1 MTREPLLVE
10 AAAVWVVRSNL
21 LSKAEGTKPT
31 NSNAALQK
39 SYLGY
44 NFVFGARMKKLL
56 LAVLLFCVPA
66 FAQFVPQPA
75 GSYVNS
81 GSGWVAATSTSTL
94 DAATFVPK
102 PIALYRLNTTL
113 NQWVPWDG
121 GSGSAGSVTTFPQ
134 GNQTPLFTTSVATP
148 SSTPALSFTLSN
160 QIANCVF
167 GNFSSTSA
175 PPSCSASPIFS
186 AAGLTNFPTGQ
197 FANAGTVSSVTR
209 GLNFEYHFQEASGA
223 TAITDYSGAGNTGT
237 VTGTVGLTG
246 TLVGGM
252 NVCSTGCVGNVAPSG
267 YVSLPATINTDP
279 TLQFYTC
286 TNQLTSA
293 GITGGFIDM
302 VFGGL
307 ISATVPSS
315 GTTQATG
322 LMLAGAQGNSLSTN
336 AASISKYAIA
346 PGTFNNAT
354 VTAQSIDS
362 AGGCHLITVV
372 RNTAPTPDIL
382 YVDGKAAS
390 GYQITGTGTL
400 QQAIIGVLA
409 IGTPPYATLSATY
422 KHPYPIYYAAGFNRA
437 LTAEEVQRSYG
448 SIQSWMGFRG
458 VVQLPPVYSD

>member
-121 GSGSAGSVTTFPQ
+121 GSGSAGSVTTFTA
-134 GNQTPLFTTSVATP
+134 GNLTPLFTTSVATP

-279 TLQFYTC
+279 TLEFYTC
-286 TNQLTSA
+286 TNQLVSA
-293 GITGGFIDM
+293 GITGGFIDIIA
-302 VFGGL
+302 GGL
-307 ISATVPSS
+307 ISATVPSG

-322 LMLAGAQGNSLSTN
+322 LILAGGQGNSLATN
-336 AASISKYAIA
+336 AQYEPKFAVA

-354 VTAQSIDS
+354 ITAQSIDA
-362 AGGCHLITVV
+362 AGGCHLVTVV
-372 RNTAPTPDIL
+372 RQTAPTPDLVYI
-382 YVDGKAAS
+382 DGKIAS
-390 GYQITGTGTL
+390 GTHFTGTGTL
-400 QQAIIGVLA
+400 QQVITGVIA
-409 IGTPPYATLSATY
+409 IGTPPMQ
-422 KHPYPIYYAAGFNRA
+422 H
-437 LTAEEVQRSYG
+437 
-448 SIQSWMGFRG
+448 
-458 VVQLPPVYSD
+458 